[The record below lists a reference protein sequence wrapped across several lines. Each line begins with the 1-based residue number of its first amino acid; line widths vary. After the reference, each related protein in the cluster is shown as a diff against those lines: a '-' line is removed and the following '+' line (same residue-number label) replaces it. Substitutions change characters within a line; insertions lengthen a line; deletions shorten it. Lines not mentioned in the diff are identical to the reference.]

1 VDAAVL
7 AAGHVN
13 ATKEAPAVFGPAT
26 AAPYLADAAG
36 FLLLALLL
44 TPLSARLQTWSTG
57 NVLLLAA
64 VYLLFCGGVYL
75 LRKLE
80 PAPGGAARSFPAWW
94 WSAHVQGSLG
104 VLFGLTMMLAFTH
117 QLGYLELMPLIDV
130 RKMGSGEAAAFFG
143 LAPAAWLAFSL
154 LYTLLLVSSFETA
167 VPAHSRYLPL
177 LALASLLAG
186 NLMLL
191 LLAAEIRV
199 LLAELGVG
207 RNGWLFLP
215 VLLALGLLFAP
226 ARLWFLSRQPQR
238 GTAVTFT
245 LLLLFAAYVVTAA

>member
-1 VDAAVL
+1 
-7 AAGHVN
+7 VN
-13 ATKEAPAVFGPAT
+13 ATKEAPADFGPA
-26 AAPYLADAAG
+26 AAVPYLADAAG
-36 FLLLALLL
+36 FLLLALLF

-57 NVLLLAA
+57 NVLVLAA
-64 VYLLFCGGVYL
+64 VYLLFCGGIYL

-80 PAPGGAARSFPAWW
+80 PAPGAADRLFLPAWW
-94 WSAHVQGSLG
+94 WSAPVQGTFG
-104 VLFGLTMMLAFTH
+104 VLFGLMMMLAFTH
-117 QLGYLELMPLIDV
+117 QLGYLEIMPLIDV

-167 VPAHSRYLPL
+167 VPAHSRYYGLP
-177 LALASLLAG
+177 ALASLLAA

-207 RNGWLFLP
+207 QNGWLFLP
-215 VLLALGLLFAP
+215 VLVVLGLLFAP
-226 ARLWFLSRQPQR
+226 ARLWYLSRQPQW

-245 LLLLFAAYVVTAA
+245 LLLLFAAYLVV